1 MVLQNSKPILSL
13 QQFILKQEV
22 KNLYRTIFKT
32 IRAVPGENHQ
42 NELKEWA
49 RRDFRNNSTVTDEI
63 TIRMHINYGK
73 RCLKELQNSLALSG

>member
-1 MVLQNSKPILSL
+1 MINSKMKPFLTL

-22 KNLYRTIFKT
+22 KNLYREIFKT
-32 IRAVPGENHQ
+32 IRKVPGKSHQ

-49 RRDFRNNSTVTDEI
+49 RRDFRANADVLDEL